1 MGLNMTRSWQKFYV
15 ALFVGVLAL
24 LFFWSMRGVF
34 SYRTPNQYSVLD
46 GGLAKTFESHYDKQF
61 PVKDIGTNVWAA
73 LDYVVF
79 GVGRPGVVIGEQE
92 WLYSDEEFKPVA
104 DGQQHLRDNLALI
117 RGVRDYLAQRD
128 VQLVLAIV
136 PAKSRLYPEHIGDN
150 RISPLRQDLYQR
162 FHQEVQRLGILAP
175 DLLAPLQEAK
185 PGGLL
190 FLRTDTHWTPRG
202 ADLVALQLSETLTR
216 HLTLNGEPQA
226 FVTEIAEQKPY
237 QGDLTRFLPLAPLFA
252 GLMPAPDQLQH
263 YKTELP
269 ESGGGVDALLGD
281 SEIPVTLVGTS
292 YSANPNW
299 NFAGALRE
307 HLQRD
312 LSNHAEDGQG
322 PMVPMLRYLQSD
334 ELNDAPAQVVIWEFP
349 ERYLPMANDFSDF
362 DADWLADLK
371 SSTRK
376 QQLVS
381 RTQP

>member
-1 MGLNMTRSWQKFYV
+1 MGPQMTRSWQKTYV
-15 ALFVGVLAL
+15 ALFVAVLAL
-24 LFFWSMRGVF
+24 LFLWSMRGVL
-34 SYRTPNQYSVLD
+34 SYRAPNEFSVLD

-79 GVGRPGVVIGEQE
+79 GVGRPGVVIGEQD

-128 VQLVLAIV
+128 VQLLLAIV
-136 PAKSRLYPEHIGDN
+136 PAKTRLYPEYIGDN
-150 RISPLRQDLYQR
+150 HISTRREDLYQR
-162 FHQEVQRLGILAP
+162 FHREVRQIGIAAP
-175 DLLAPLQEAK
+175 DLLEPLQAGKAEG
-185 PGGLL
+185 PV
-190 FLRTDTHWTPRG
+190 FLRTDTHWTPQG
-202 ADLVALQLSETLTR
+202 ADLVARQLSTTLKR
-216 HLTLNGEPQA
+216 ALKLHGEPQT
-226 FVTEIAEQKPY
+226 FVTAATERQPY
-237 QGDLTRFLPLAPLFA
+237 AGDLTRFLPLAPLFE
-252 GLMPAPDQLQH
+252 GLMPAPDQLQR
-263 YKTELP
+263 YETELQNA
-269 ESGGGVDALLGD
+269 GDGIDALLAD
-281 SEIPVTLVGTS
+281 SEMPVALVGTS

-312 LSNHAEDGQG
+312 LSNHAQDGQG
-322 PMVPMLRYLQSD
+322 PILPMLRYLQSD

-362 DADWLADLK
+362 DAAWLADLK
-371 SSTRK
+371 SSPPK
-376 QQLVS
+376 QRLIS